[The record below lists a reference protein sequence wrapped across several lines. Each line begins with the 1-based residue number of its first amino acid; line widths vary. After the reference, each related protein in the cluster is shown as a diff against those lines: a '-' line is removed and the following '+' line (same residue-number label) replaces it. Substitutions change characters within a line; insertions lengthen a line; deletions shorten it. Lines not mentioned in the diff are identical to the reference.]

1 MEKFKKNI
9 LHAIKTRDG
18 SYTLYI
24 SDLNET
30 YHSRFGAVQ
39 ESQHVFI
46 KSGLEFIKNKNLNIL
61 EIGFGTGLNVLL
73 SVIYQQNN
81 NYPKKIFFDSIEKY
95 PLTFKLVQDLNY
107 TSDIKQ
113 SKWFETIHNC
123 HWNDYCEILK
133 DKFYLRKIN
142 MDLLDFNPDKK
153 YDLIYF
159 DAFAPDKQPEMWT
172 KDVFTK
178 LYENM
183 NKNGVLV
190 TYSAKG
196 SVRRTMQSVGFE
208 VERIPGPPGKRE
220 MLRAIKNHLT
230 KIC

>member
-1 MEKFKKNI
+1 MKNWRNFI
-9 LHAIKTRDG
+9 PKALKTKDG
-18 SYTLYI
+18 SYTLYLT
-24 SDLNET
+24 DLDET

-46 KSGLEFIKNKNLNIL
+46 KNGLDFVKKENLNIL
-61 EIGFGTGLNVLL
+61 EIGLGTGLNVLL
-73 SVIYQQNN
+73 SIDFQEKNK
-81 NYPKKIFFDSIEKY
+81 YPQKIFLDSIEKY

-107 TSDIKQ
+107 TSDTKQ

-123 HWNDYCEILK
+123 QWNDYCEILK
-133 DKFYLRKIN
+133 ERFYLRKIN

-172 KDVFTK
+172 KEIFTK
-178 LYENM
+178 LFENM

-190 TYSAKG
+190 TFSAKG
-196 SVRRTMQSVGFE
+196 SVRRIMQSIGFK
-208 VERIPGPPGKRE
+208 VYRIPGPPGKRE
-220 MLRAIKNHLT
+220 MLRAIKV
-230 KIC
+230 